1 MPEEN
6 DDNTQYVS
14 RPDTRRY
21 EAQDD
26 EGHLKGS
33 RQAESSHENMRKERE
48 AEAEDDSSLNKLD
61 ARGTVGG
68 NETV

>member
-1 MPEEN
+1 MAQEN
-6 DDNTQYVS
+6 NDNTQYVN

-26 EGHLKGS
+26 SGHVKGS
-33 RQAESSHENMRKERE
+33 RQEESSHENMRKERE
-48 AEAEDDSSLNKLD
+48 DEANDDSALNKLD